1 VVLKIGEIMNI
12 HTVTIDIGG
21 RPLTLETGKLAKQ
34 AAGAVVVRQND
45 SAVLVTAAASKDARP
60 FDFLPL
66 TVDYQDRNGSFGTIP
81 GSFHKREGRSNE
93 RETLTSR
100 LIDRPIRPQFPKH
113 FRNDLQIIATVISY
127 DTDSDTDILALCGAS
142 AAMHISKL
150 PMQRPVAGIRVSSVD
165 GELVVNPSRDQ
176 MEEAE
181 LNLIVAGTSDAIC
194 MVEGGAKEAS
204 EVLVMDAMDL
214 AHAEIKKIVAA
225 IEELRELAGVPKMEL
240 APAPELDAG
249 IVAQVNE
256 LGLAPLVEALA
267 IPGKHA
273 RGAALKAARNSVIDQ
288 LTAGVED
295 VAGVTKT
302 AKKAWDKLTS
312 KNMRR
317 TVIEKGV
324 RIDGRATD
332 EIRDIWCEVGVSN
345 RAHGSAVFT
354 RGETQAL
361 VSAALGV
368 ERDSQR
374 IDYAG
379 ASSEFRRW
387 MLTYNFPPY
396 CTGEARPMRGPKRR
410 EIGHGALS
418 HRALIPVIPSQE
430 DFPYVL
436 RCCADVL
443 ESNGSSSMASVCGS
457 TLALLDAGVP
467 LKAPVAGIAMG
478 LIKEGDDYAVLSD
491 ILGDEDHLGDMD
503 FKVTGTREGITAFQM
518 DTKIDSVPREVM
530 LRAMNQAREGRIHI
544 LDEMAKTI
552 STHRDDLSPHA
563 PRITSIKIKNDKIRS
578 LIGPGGRTI
587 RSIQEQTGTR
597 VTVDDSGKVDV
608 ASSNMAATE
617 KAISLIR
624 ELTQEAEI
632 GKLYLGVVKRTVDFG
647 AFVEIFP
654 GTEGLIHISHLAK
667 ERVNRTTDIVNE
679 GDEVLVRVIDID
691 RGGKVRL
698 SRKEALDDAL
708 L

>member
-1 VVLKIGEIMNI
+1 MNI
-12 HTVTIDIGG
+12 HTVSVEIGG
-21 RPLTLETGKLAKQ
+21 RTLSFETGKLAKQ
-34 AAGAVVVRQND
+34 AAGAVVVRHDD
-45 SAVLVTAAASKDARP
+45 SSVLVTAAASKYPRP

-100 LIDRPIRPQFPKH
+100 LIDRPIRPQFPKT

-127 DTDSDTDILALCGAS
+127 DPSSDTDVLSLCGAS
-142 AAMHISKL
+142 AAMHISHL
-150 PMQRPVAGIRVSSVD
+150 PMQRPVAGVRVSSID

-194 MVEGGAKEAS
+194 MVEGGAKEVS

-214 AHAEIKKIVAA
+214 AHAQIKKIVAA
-225 IEELRELAGVPKMEL
+225 IEELRSLAGVEKMVM
-240 APAPELDAG
+240 PPVPELDTS
-249 IVAQVNE
+249 IVAQMNE
-256 LGLAPLVEALA
+256 LGLQPLVDALS
-267 IPGKHA
+267 IVGKHE
-273 RGAALKAARNSVIDQ
+273 RGRALKAARNSVIAQIVTNCGAD
-288 LTAGVED
+288 AD
-295 VAGVTKT
+295 ADAVTKT
-302 AKKAWDKLTS
+302 AKKAWGKLTS
-312 KNMRR
+312 NQMRR
-317 TVIEKGV
+317 TVIEKGI

-332 EIRDIWCEVGVSN
+332 EIRDVWCEVGVSN

-361 VSAALGV
+361 VTAALGV

-410 EIGHGALS
+410 EIGHGALA
-418 HRALIPVIPSQE
+418 HRALIPVVPKQE

-443 ESNGSSSMASVCGS
+443 ESNGSSSMASVCGA

-478 LIKEGDDYAVLSD
+478 LIKEGDDFAVLSD

-503 FKVTGTREGITAFQM
+503 FKVTGTHEGITAFQM

-544 LDEMAKTI
+544 LDEMAKVI
-552 STHRDDLSPHA
+552 ATHRDDLSPHA
-563 PRITSIKIKNDKIRS
+563 PRNTSIKIKNEKIRE

-587 RSIQEQTGTR
+587 RSNQEQTRTR
-597 VTVDDSGKVDV
+597 VTVDDTGKVDV
-608 ASSNMAATE
+608 ASSNAAATE

-654 GTEGLIHISHLAK
+654 GTEGLIHISHLAE

-691 RGGKVRL
+691 KGGKVRL
-698 SRKEALDDAL
+698 SRKEALSDVL
-708 L
+708 SQ

>member
-1 VVLKIGEIMNI
+1 MNI
-12 HTVTIDIGG
+12 HTVTVEIGG
-21 RPLTLETGKLAKQ
+21 RPLTFETGKLAKQ
-34 AAGAVVVRQND
+34 AAGAVVVRHDD
-45 SAVLVTAAASKDARP
+45 STVLVTAACSKDKRP
-60 FDFLPL
+60 FNFLPL

-93 RETLTSR
+93 RETLTCR

-113 FRNDLQIIATVISY
+113 FRNDLQIIATVMSY
-127 DTDSDTDILALCGAS
+127 DRNSDTDVLALCGAS
-142 AAMHISKL
+142 AAMHISNL
-150 PMQRPVAGIRVSSVD
+150 PMQRAIAGVRVSSVD
-165 GELVVNPSRDQ
+165 GELIVNPSREQ
-176 MEEAE
+176 MDEAE
-181 LNLIVAGTSDAIC
+181 MNLIVAGTSDAIC
-194 MVEGGAKEAS
+194 MVEGGANEIS
-204 EVLVMDAMDL
+204 ELVVMDGLDL
-214 AHAEIKKIVAA
+214 AHAEIKKIVTA
-225 IEELRELAGVPKMEL
+225 IEELRDLAGVEKMVIP
-240 APAPELDAG
+240 PAPELDAG
-249 IVAQVNE
+249 IVAQINE
-256 LGLAPLVEALA
+256 LGLQPLIEALA
-267 IPGKHA
+267 IVGKHQ
-273 RGAALKAARNSVIDQ
+273 RGAALRAARNSVIAQIVDGSDDIDE
-288 LTAGVED
+288 A
-295 VAGVTKT
+295 TKT
-302 AKKAWDKLTS
+302 AKKAWSKLTGRH
-312 KNMRR
+312 MRR
-317 TVIEKGV
+317 TVIEEGR
-324 RIDGRATD
+324 RIDGRSTD
-332 EIRDIWCEVGVSN
+332 EIRGVWCEVGVAA

-354 RGETQAL
+354 RGETQAF
-361 VSAALGV
+361 VTASLGV
-368 ERDSQR
+368 ERDAQR

-379 ASSEFRRW
+379 ASDAFRRW
-387 MLTYNFPPY
+387 MLTYNFPPF

-418 HRALIPVIPSQE
+418 HRALIPVLPSQE
-430 DFPYVL
+430 EFPYVL

-478 LIKEGDDYAVLSD
+478 LIKEGDDFAVLSD

-503 FKVTGTREGITAFQM
+503 FKVTGTRKGITAFQM

-552 STHRDDLSPHA
+552 AVHRDDLSPFA
-563 PRITSIKIKNDKIRS
+563 PRITSIKIKNDKIRD

-608 ASSNMAATE
+608 ASTSMEAAE

-667 ERVNRTTDIVNE
+667 ERINRTTDIVNE

-698 SRKEALDDAL
+698 SRKEALDEAML
-708 L
+708 

>member
-1 VVLKIGEIMNI
+1 MNI
-12 HTVTIDIGG
+12 HTVSVEIGG

-34 AAGAVVVRQND
+34 AAGAVIVRQDD
-45 SAVLVTAAASKDARP
+45 SSVLVTAAASRDARP

-93 RETLTSR
+93 RETLISR

-113 FRNDLQIIATVISY
+113 FRNDMQIIATVMSF
-127 DTDSDTDILALCGAS
+127 DPSSDTDVLALCGAS
-142 AAMHISKL
+142 AAMHISHL
-150 PMQRPVAGIRVSSVD
+150 PMQRPVAGVRVASVD
-165 GELVVNPSRDQ
+165 GVLVVNPSRAQID
-176 MEEAE
+176 EAE
-181 LNLIVAGTSDAIC
+181 LNLTVAGTADAIC
-194 MVEGGAKEAS
+194 MVEGGANEIS
-204 EVLVMDAMDL
+204 EVVVMDALDL

-225 IEELRELAGVPKMEL
+225 IEELRDLAGVEKMEVP
-240 APAPELDAG
+240 PAPELDAG
-249 IVAQVNE
+249 IVAKVTE
-256 LGLAPLVEALA
+256 LGRGPLVAALA
-267 IPGKHA
+267 IIGKHERSEALRDA
-273 RGAALKAARNSVIDQ
+273 RNAVIAQIVENSDSADADDITTTAKAAW
-288 LTAGVED
+288 E
-295 VAGVTKT
+295 
-302 AKKAWDKLTS
+302 KLTR
-312 KNMRR
+312 KQMRHV
-317 TVIEKGV
+317 VIEEGR

-332 EIRDIWCEVGVSN
+332 EIRDIWCEVSVSP

-354 RGETQAL
+354 RGETQTF
-361 VSAALGV
+361 VTAALGV
-368 ERDSQR
+368 ERDAQR

-379 ASSEFRRW
+379 ETEEFRRW
-387 MLTYNFPPY
+387 MLTYNFPPF

-410 EIGHGALS
+410 EIGHGALA

-430 DFPYVL
+430 AFPYVL
-436 RCCADVL
+436 RCCSDVL

-478 LIKEGDDYAVLSD
+478 LIKEGDSYAVLSD

-503 FKVTGTREGITAFQM
+503 FKVTGTVKGITAFQM

-544 LDEMAKTI
+544 LDEMGKTLG
-552 STHRDDLSPHA
+552 SHREELSPHA
-563 PRITSIKIKNDKIRS
+563 PRITSIKIKNDKIRE

-608 ASSNMAATE
+608 ASTSVEAAE

-667 ERVNRTTDIVNE
+667 ERVNKTTDIVNE

-691 RGGKVRL
+691 KGGKVRL
-698 SRKEALDDAL
+698 SRKEALEEGL